1 MCPVLMEI
9 TTGGQSRQVTTGFTA
24 SRGIRGGGLG
34 QRPGGD
40 GLEGT
45 WRLPGG
51 MGRGVDRRSPGQ
63 WGEEPPAELERP
75 GGEVTPSLWESV

>member
-34 QRPGGD
+34 
-40 GLEGT
+40 
-45 WRLPGG
+45 
-51 MGRGVDRRSPGQ
+51 
-63 WGEEPPAELERP
+63 
-75 GGEVTPSLWESV
+75 